1 MITVKVTITRPTE
14 FIQWMQFPEVLVN
27 HIKKTYVDTNK
38 RVSHNVDNSNPL
50 VMVTETVWDTRES
63 YEEYL
68 NDPYVRIFNFTRKQ
82 YYNSHS
88 VVTTLEIIPD
98 N

>member
-1 MITVKVTITRPTE
+1 
-14 FIQWMQFPEVLVN
+14 
-27 HIKKTYVDTNK
+27 
-38 RVSHNVDNSNPL
+38 L